1 MTIIKNFPEA
11 EWTDKG
17 GVHWMGCEGR
27 TIREVAKAMLEV
39 GARFITITAH
49 QLPEQKGFRLEYH
62 WDLDGRV
69 LGFAF
74 EVAGPSTESIY
85 DLCPA
90 ADWIE
95 REVFEG
101 FAIKFSGRD
110 LQPLQ
115 LRSGENPGVNL
126 REEVAR

>member
-1 MTIIKNFPEA
+1 MTLIKDFPDA
-11 EWTDKG
+11 VWTEKG
-17 GVHWMGCEGR
+17 GVSWMGCEGI
-27 TIREVAKAMLEV
+27 TVREVAKAMRDS

-49 QLPEQKGFRLEYH
+49 QLPNQTGFRLEYH

-69 LGFAF
+69 LGCFF
-74 EVAGPSTESIY
+74 EISSPSIESIY

-101 FAIKFSGRD
+101 FKIEFTGRD
-110 LQPLQ
+110 YQPLQ
-115 LRSGENPGVNL
+115 LRSGQNPGVNL
-126 REEVAR
+126 REEVTR